1 MSSPLVVRVR
11 DVRKHYDA
19 GLVRALD
26 GVDLDVRQGEWLA
39 ITGPSGCGKS
49 TLLHL
54 LAVLDRPTSGTVEI
68 FGTDVTRLRRPAV
81 FRRTRVGLVFQLH
94 NLLPQLS
101 AAQNVEIAMFGR
113 VRSRDER
120 HRRACELLADG
131 ELTGRQIAAALG
143 FNDEFHFSRR
153 FHQITGRTPS
163 QFRAALPPLP
173 HRATISSGRG
183 DSRPAGRVTREP
195 PSTRG
200 VDRR

>member
-1 MSSPLVVRVR
+1 MSSVSPLAVRVR

-101 AAQNVEIAMFGR
+101 AAHPGGFQHVDLRYSNGFAV
-113 VRSRDER
+113 
-120 HRRACELLADG
+120 LW
-131 ELTGRQIAAALG
+131 AA
-143 FNDEFHFSRR
+143 S
-153 FHQITGRTPS
+153 
-163 QFRAALPPLP
+163 
-173 HRATISSGRG
+173 
-183 DSRPAGRVTREP
+183 PAPVAP
-195 PSTRG
+195 PSIPPKTG
-200 VDRR
+200 APPAAKANT